1 MALADIALA
10 EAVITI
16 VLEQIPTAAV
26 LPAQT
31 ATARINGRMLALL
44 MHAVTETEYVHA
56 KTRNSEII
64 TAAAVLA
71 THIL

>member
-44 MHAVTETEYVHA
+44 MHAVTET
-56 KTRNSEII
+56 RNAHVKINSIGII
-64 TAAAVLA
+64 IAVELA
-71 THIL
+71 VRLL